1 MYYATNCA
9 QSNHW
14 GESGIF
20 DNSEKKQEKKK
31 MTLKELPL
39 STARSGGKNMKM
51 SME

>member
-1 MYYATNCA
+1 MHYATNCA

-31 MTLKELPL
+31 DDTYGAPIDH
-39 STARSGGKNMKM
+39 RSKRW
-51 SME
+51 